1 MSETI
6 YFFQKGL
13 LLVVIL
19 SLPAITVAVLSGV
32 LISIVQTVLSV
43 QDQALPFAVK
53 LLAVGVIL
61 FASGRWMGVEIL
73 SLAESAFRMLAK
85 SNIQGL
91 Q

>member
-1 MSETI
+1 MSDTLF
-6 YFFQKGL
+6 FFQKGMI
-13 LLVVIL
+13 LVVML
-19 SLPAITVAVLSGV
+19 SLPAIAVAVLSGV

-53 LLAVGVIL
+53 LLAVGVVL
-61 FASGRWMGVEIL
+61 VASGRWMGVEVI
-73 SLAESAFRMLAK
+73 SLADAAFQMLAK